1 METFLTKKRL
11 DEFKEEL
18 ELLKTKRRLE
28 VSEKLRDAKEL
39 GDLSENSEY
48 LEAREEHARVETRI
62 MEVEDIIKDAIIIK
76 ENGGTRDEVDIGSTI
91 DVVKDGKKL
100 RFVIVGTSEA
110 RPEDGFI
117 SNQSPL
123 GRELMGRK
131 VGDTIVIDTPSGNV
145 KYRIRKIS

>member
-48 LEAREEHARVETRI
+48 LEARDEHARVETRI
-62 MEVEDIIKDAIIIK
+62 AEVEDIIKNALIIK
-76 ENGGTRDEVDIGSTI
+76 ENGGTRDKVDIGSTV

-123 GRELMGRK
+123 GRELMGRR

-145 KYRIRKIS
+145 KYRIHKIN